1 MINKNIAKE
10 YIDTLGQFPNYQISI
25 YDSYAKKIGST
36 SNTKNCFSQEEL
48 QNFLNS
54 NESVL
59 ECKRLIKLC
68 ISKNL

>member
-36 SNTKNCFSQEEL
+36 SNKRIVFLKKNYKTF
-48 QNFLNS
+48 
-54 NESVL
+54 
-59 ECKRLIKLC
+59 
-68 ISKNL
+68 